1 MKFLLVLIAGG
12 LAVSLAG
19 CASTKTPAATA
30 APQLVLVKKIWSV
43 APHSAFTDLIRF
55 HDRWFCTFRESS
67 GHLTGEGKI
76 RVIASKNGDDWHS
89 ATLLSEKGIDLRD
102 PKLSITPDGRLM
114 LLFGGTIRQGKKEI
128 RREGRVAFSQ
138 DGSNWTSP
146 QRTYGTDGWLW
157 RVTWHEGRA
166 YGIVYSVTGQWSAR
180 LVDSDDGIHYRT
192 VSDFEIPDRPNEATA
207 RFRKNGD
214 CVVLIRREAG
224 DKAAWIGVSAPP
236 YSNWKWSSAG
246 LFIGGPNFIIFDNGP
261 MIASG
266 REIFPQRAAAQT
278 FVGRMDLQSVTP
290 QLMLPGGGNWDCSYP
305 GLVWHNGLLWV
316 SYYSSHEGKASIYL
330 AKVKL

>member
-1 MKFLLVLIAGG
+1 MKILLVFIAGC
-12 LAVSLAG
+12 LAVSLVG
-19 CASTKTPAATA
+19 CSSPKAPKASATPE
-30 APQLVLVKKIWSV
+30 LVSVKKIWDT

-55 HDRWFCTFRESS
+55 RDRWFCTFRESS
-67 GHLTGEGKI
+67 GHMTGHGKI
-76 RVIASKNGDDWHS
+76 RVITSKNGEDWQS
-89 ATLLSEKGIDLRD
+89 AALLAEEGLDLRD

-114 LLFGGTIRQGKKEI
+114 LLFGGTLRQGKKEVG
-128 RREGRVAFSQ
+128 RKGRVAFSQ
-138 DGSNWTSP
+138 DGSSWTAP
-146 QRTYGTDGWLW
+146 QPTYGADGWLW

-166 YGIVYSVTGQWSAR
+166 YGIVYAVTGKWSAHF
-180 LVDSDDGIHYRT
+180 VESDDGIHYRT
-192 VSDFEIPDRPNEATA
+192 VSDFQIPDRPNEATA

-224 DKAAWIGVSAPP
+224 DKAAWIGVSSPP
-236 YSNWKWSSAG
+236 YSSWKWKSAG
-246 LFIGGPNFIIFDNGP
+246 LFIGGPNFIMFDCGQ

-266 REIFPQRAAAQT
+266 RELLSQPASAQT

-290 QLMLPGGGNWDCSYP
+290 QLMLPKGGNWDCSYP
-305 GLVWHNGLLWV
+305 GLVWHDGLLWV